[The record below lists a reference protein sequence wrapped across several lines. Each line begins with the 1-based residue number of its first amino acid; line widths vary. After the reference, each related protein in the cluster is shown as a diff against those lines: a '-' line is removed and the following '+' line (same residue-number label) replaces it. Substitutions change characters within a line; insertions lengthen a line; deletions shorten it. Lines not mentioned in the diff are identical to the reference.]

1 MRETRMAAHRRRG
14 YQRHQTQTTTR
25 LRRHTQQLQTPAR
38 PSRRGDKAGPQ
49 IFYVDSDGQR
59 LDGRLF
65 SVGSG
70 STFAYGVLD
79 TGYSYDLSTA
89 EALEL
94 AERSIFAATYRDAY
108 SGGTV
113 RIYHI
118 DADGWKRIRET
129 DSMEL
134 YFKFKAEATAA

>member
-1 MRETRMAAHRRRG
+1 MLH
-14 YQRHQTQTTTR
+14 
-25 LRRHTQQLQTPAR
+25 AR
-38 PSRRGDKAGPQ
+38 PPRQARAVAVAVRRDAGDQ
-49 IFYVDSDGQR
+49 V
-59 LDGRLF
+59 
-65 SVGSG
+65 
-70 STFAYGVLD
+70 
-79 TGYSYDLSTA
+79 
-89 EALEL
+89 EL